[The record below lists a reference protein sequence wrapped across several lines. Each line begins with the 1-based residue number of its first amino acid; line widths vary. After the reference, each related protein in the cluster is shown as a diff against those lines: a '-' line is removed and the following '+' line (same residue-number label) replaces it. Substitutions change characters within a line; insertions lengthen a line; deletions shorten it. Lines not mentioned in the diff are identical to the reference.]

1 MIRRLFYFCLGFC
14 TALWAMRRIRALH
27 PNHVARRA
35 VTTAAGAGA
44 ALREFVA
51 EVRHL
56 AAAREIELRAR
67 YGLDTVD
74 DRALPA
80 GEPALPAHR
89 RPAEL
94 GPALSIEARR
104 GPLHHHQ
111 THDEKDGR

>member
-1 MIRRLFYFCLGFC
+1 VIRRLFYFGLGFC

-35 VTTAAGAGA
+35 VDTAAGAGV

-51 EVRHL
+51 DVRRL

-67 YGLDTVD
+67 YGLDSVD
-74 DRALPA
+74 DRPMV
-80 GEPALPAHR
+80 ETR

-94 GPALSIEARR
+94 GPARSIEARR
-104 GPLHHHQ
+104 SPIHHIE